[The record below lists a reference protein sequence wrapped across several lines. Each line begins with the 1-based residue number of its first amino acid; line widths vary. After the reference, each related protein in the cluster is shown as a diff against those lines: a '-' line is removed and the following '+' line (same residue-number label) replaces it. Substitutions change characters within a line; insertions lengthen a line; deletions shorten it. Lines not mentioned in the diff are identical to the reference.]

1 MLLLNF
7 QEQLAGFDFKLAKFD
22 MVIGSSTVVLNGP
35 NVEPVNVGFPLMT
48 NDPIPSLGL
57 TPILSW
63 LKC

>member
-22 MVIGSSTVVLNGP
+22 MVIGSSTVVINGP
-35 NVEPVNVGFPLMT
+35 NVEPVNAGFPPMT
-48 NDPIPSLGL
+48 NSPIPGLRLTPIPSR
-57 TPILSW
+57 